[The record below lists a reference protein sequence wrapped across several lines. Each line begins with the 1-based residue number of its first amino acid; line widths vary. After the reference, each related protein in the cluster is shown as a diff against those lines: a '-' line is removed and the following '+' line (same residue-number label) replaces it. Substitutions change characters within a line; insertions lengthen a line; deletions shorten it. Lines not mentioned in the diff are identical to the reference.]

1 MKEKLMKQFPD
12 RYYIDDLHEWN
23 SVSRKDVDLRWI
35 DEIEEME
42 AMFFDW
48 VREESWL
55 FPFPAILFAWID
67 ALFTRGTIRLSRTE
81 WLLPQSFKA
90 ARDNERCSWIG

>member
-1 MKEKLMKQFPD
+1 MKQFPD

-42 AMFFDW
+42 AMFFD
-48 VREESWL
+48 
-55 FPFPAILFAWID
+55 
-67 ALFTRGTIRLSRTE
+67 
-81 WLLPQSFKA
+81 
-90 ARDNERCSWIG
+90 